1 MTEQAVR
8 AALAAVDV
16 AYTEPVRARR
26 LAARAVA
33 DAGDDPEPVAI
44 AERALGMARTATGEL
59 DAAEAHFRAAI
70 AHADRAGLR
79 FRAGEARGSIAYVLA
94 LTGRSAEALREI
106 ALAEPALHG
115 VPHARLLMQRA
126 LVHTEAGR
134 FAAAGDG
141 YGAALAALARAG
153 GDAVLE
159 GDIRNNRS
167 TARIRLR
174 DWPGAEDDLARAEA
188 AYDAAGHLGK
198 TAPIYHNRGLAAAA
212 RGDVPAA
219 LAAFDEA
226 AERYRRSGRDPNQL
240 PVDRAEILL
249 SVLLV
254 SEARHAAEDA
264 VEHYAAQRNAIDLVQ
279 ARVVLARAALLS
291 GDRVTAVAQALL
303 ARRSAQ
309 RQQRPAWA
317 ALAGY
322 LAFRA
327 APAAPAPG
335 GAGPAPGGASA
346 SGSTGD
352 VIRAGRRV
360 ALALV
365 AAGWLVEAVDARLV
379 VARAALDRGRPAVA
393 RHELAAVRGLTAG
406 VAGRHRTAELR
417 ARVHHAQALLHL
429 AEGDPAGAERS
440 LRAGLRV
447 LDDFRANLGATELR
461 VHASGHGGE
470 LADLGVR
477 LALARGDARAVL
489 VWTERSRARAAVLPP
504 ARPSDDHAFAHDL
517 AELRQAVAEHA
528 AAVAGGEDPAPL
540 RRRQAALEDSV
551 RRRARRAGGTTWIG
565 THEPVRLS
573 ALRSALGPATLVEY
587 LALDGV
593 LHAAVVTGGRVSLH
607 RLGPVA
613 EAENHLAALRHG
625 LRRLAYASRTTA
637 AAATLVEHKAKQLDA
652 LLLHPLRLD
661 GPLVIVPTGT
671 LHALP
676 WPALPSLTGRPVC
689 VAPSATLWHRA
700 ATAPAGATAGRA
712 VFVAGPGLPHATA
725 EVTALARAT
734 PGARRFTRRSADVES
749 VLGALD
755 GAGLAHLAAHGS
767 FRADNPLFS
776 ALRLIDGPLTVYDLE
791 RLRRPPRHVV
801 LSACDSG
808 LQAIR
813 PGDELLGL
821 AAALLGMGSTSL
833 VAAVVPVPDE
843 ATRPLMLRMHRY
855 LRAGAR
861 PAEALARAQQELVP
875 TDPAAAGFVCYGAG

>member
-1 MTEQAVR
+1 MTDQAVR

-16 AYTEPVRARR
+16 AYTDPIRARR

-33 DAGDDPEPVAI
+33 DAGADPEPVAI
-44 AERALGMARTATGEL
+44 AERALGMARTATGDL

-106 ALAEPALHG
+106 DLAEPALHG

-126 LVHTEAGR
+126 LVLTEAGR
-134 FAAAGDG
+134 FAAAADG
-141 YGAALAALARAG
+141 FGAALAALGRAG
-153 GDAVLE
+153 GDPVLE

-167 TARIRLR
+167 TALIRLR
-174 DWPGAEDDLARAEA
+174 DWAGAEEDLVNAEA

-198 TAPIYHNRGLAAAA
+198 TAPVYHNRGLAAAA

-226 AERYRRSGRDPNQL
+226 AERYRRSHRDPNQL

-254 SEARHAAEDA
+254 SEARRAAAEA
-264 VEHYAAQRNAIDLVQ
+264 VAHYAAQRNAIDLVQ

-291 GDRVTAVAQALL
+291 GDRSTAVAQASL
-303 ARRSAQ
+303 ARRAAR

-327 APAAPAPG
+327 APATE
-335 GAGPAPGGASA
+335 
-346 SGSTGD
+346 STAH
-352 VIRAGRRV
+352 VIRSGRRV
-360 ALALV
+360 AAALV

-379 VARAALDRGRPAVA
+379 VARAALDRGRTAVA
-393 RHELAAVRGLTAG
+393 RRELAAVRGLAAG

-429 AEGDPAGAERS
+429 AEGDGAGAERS

-477 LALARGDARAVL
+477 LALGRGDARAVL
-489 VWTERSRARAAVLPP
+489 AWTERFRARAAVLPP
-504 ARPSDDHAFAHDL
+504 VRPSDDQAFAHDL
-517 AELRQAVAEHA
+517 AELRQAVAGHA
-528 AAVAGGEDPAPL
+528 AAVAGGDDPAPL
-540 RRRQAALEDSV
+540 LRRQAAMEDAV
-551 RRRARRAGGTTWIG
+551 RRRARRAGGTTWVG
-565 THEPVRLS
+565 THEPVHPG
-573 ALRSALGPATLVEY
+573 ALRAALGPAALVEY

-593 LHAAVVTGGRVSLH
+593 LHAAVVTGGRVTLH
-607 RLGPVA
+607 RLAEVA

-625 LRRLAYASRTTA
+625 LRRLAHASRTAA
-637 AAATLVEHKAKQLDA
+637 AAATLAEHKAKQLDA

-661 GPLVIVPTGT
+661 GPLVIVPTGA

-676 WPALPSLTGRPVC
+676 WPALPSLAGRPVC

-700 ATAPAGATAGRA
+700 ATAGASEAAGRA

-734 PGARRFTRRSADVES
+734 PGARRFTGRSADVES
-749 VLGALD
+749 VLAALD

-776 ALRLIDGPLTVYDLE
+776 ALRLVDGPLTVYDLE

-821 AAALLGMGSTSL
+821 AAALLGMGATAL

-843 ATRPLMLRMHRY
+843 ATRPLMLRMHRH
-855 LRAGAR
+855 LRAGAG
-861 PAEALARAQQELVP
+861 PAEALARAQQELLP
-875 TDPAAAGFVCYGAG
+875 SDPAAAGFVCYGAG

>member
-1 MTEQAVR
+1 MTDQAVR

-44 AERALGMARTATGEL
+44 AERALGMARTATGDL

-106 ALAEPALHG
+106 DLAEPALHG

-134 FAAAGDG
+134 FAAAADG

-226 AERYRRSGRDPNQL
+226 ADRYRRSGRDPNQL
-240 PVDRAEILL
+240 PADRAEVLL

-254 SEARHAAEDA
+254 SEARRAAEDA
-264 VEHYAAQRNAIDLVQ
+264 VVHYAAQRNAIDLVQ

-291 GDRVTAVAQALL
+291 GDRHTAVAEALL
-303 ARRSAQ
+303 AKRAAQ

-327 APAAPAPG
+327 APATP
-335 GAGPAPGGASA
+335 
-346 SGSTGD
+346 D
-352 VIRAGRRV
+352 IRAGRRV
-360 ALALV
+360 AVALV

-379 VARAALDRGRPAVA
+379 VARAALDQGRPAVA
-393 RHELAAVRGLTAG
+393 RRELAAVRGLTAG

-440 LRAGLRV
+440 LRAGLRA
-447 LDDFRANLGATELR
+447 LDEFRANLGATELR

-477 LALARGDARAVL
+477 LAFARGDARAVL
-489 VWTERSRARAAVLPP
+489 GWTERSRARAAVLPP
-504 ARPSDDHAFAHDL
+504 ARPSDDDAFARDL
-517 AELRQAVAEHA
+517 AELRQAVADHA
-528 AAVAGGEDPAPL
+528 AAVAGGDDPAPL
-540 RRRQAALEDSV
+540 LRRQATLEDSV

-573 ALRSALGPATLVEY
+573 ALRAALGPATLVEY

-593 LHAAVVTGGRVSLH
+593 LHAAVVTGGRVTLH
-607 RLGPVA
+607 RLGAVA

-625 LRRLAYASRTTA
+625 LRRLAHSSRTAA

-700 ATAPAGATAGRA
+700 ATAAPAATAGPA

-734 PGARRFTRRSADVES
+734 PGARRFTRQSSDVES

-821 AAALLGMGSTSL
+821 AAALLGMGATSL

-843 ATRPLMLRMHRY
+843 ATRPLMLRMHRH

-875 TDPAAAGFVCYGAG
+875 GDPAAVGFVCYGAG